1 MVNCMAKIAEC
12 LGVELNEVFRIE
24 DWDLELHDYFKIT
37 EKGFYKSSHNDPY
50 EWKPAP
56 NFMLLLTGQLELT
69 KLPWKPKMFEEY
81 YIPRISSIPD
91 FCTKYHW
98 LNDDYDRRCYDAGI
112 VCKTKEEAVALT
124 KKNAG
129 GSRG

>member
-1 MVNCMAKIAEC
+1 
-12 LGVELNEVFRIE
+12 
-24 DWDLELHDYFKIT
+24 
-37 EKGFYKSSHNDPY
+37 
-50 EWKPAP
+50 
-56 NFMLLLTGQLELT
+56 MLLLTGQLELT

-112 VCKTKEEAVALT
+112 VCKTKEEAVAML
-124 KKNAG
+124 AVAED
-129 GSRG
+129 R